1 MEVNAKRLIS
11 QLQALRNEL
20 ASRCPNISEK
30 YDFALDIAIA
40 VIEGAEEGE

>member
-1 MEVNAKRLIS
+1 MEVNAKKLIN
-11 QLQALRNEL
+11 QLQALKSEL
-20 ASRCPNISEK
+20 MNRYPILSEK